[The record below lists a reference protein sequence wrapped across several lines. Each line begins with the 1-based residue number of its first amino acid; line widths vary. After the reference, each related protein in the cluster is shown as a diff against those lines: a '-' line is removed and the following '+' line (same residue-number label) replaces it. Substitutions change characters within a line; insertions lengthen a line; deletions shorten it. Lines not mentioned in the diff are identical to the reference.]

1 LKQTSLQVIILAAGK
16 GSRMDSELPKVIHK
30 INNKTLLNYVIDTAI
45 QLIPKTIMVVVGYM
59 SKEVTET
66 VEDTSIKFI
75 KQQQQLGT
83 GHAVAQCIEHI
94 DKKSDTLILY
104 GDVPLISYKSLSILI
119 NNHRGNNNDA
129 SILSSDTLSP
139 TGYGRI
145 IRDKTG
151 SFIKIKE
158 EKDATNQEKMIKE
171 INTGICIFKG
181 SSLEHYINKIDTNN
195 KQNEFYLTDIF
206 SILLNSG
213 RKIGTTKLNNHMEA
227 MGINTKQ
234 ELAEASSKVPQ

>member
-1 LKQTSLQVIILAAGK
+1 
-16 GSRMDSELPKVIHK
+16 MDSELPKVIHK

-59 SKEVTET
+59 SKEVIET

-158 EKDATNQEKMIKE
+158 EKDATNQ
-171 INTGICIFKG
+171 
-181 SSLEHYINKIDTNN
+181 
-195 KQNEFYLTDIF
+195 
-206 SILLNSG
+206 
-213 RKIGTTKLNNHMEA
+213 
-227 MGINTKQ
+227 
-234 ELAEASSKVPQ
+234 